1 MIVALVRAIEDKTKV
16 VCAQT
21 LMNLLVD
28 GTADFMIRE
37 GLIWALSELSKLKGY
52 PGVVRAAAVAF
63 AVIVA
68 NPSSRERL
76 IQEKGAIHSLMKLLR
91 IDDRNKKFV
100 LEYIWSYYC

>member
-1 MIVALVRAIEDKTKV
+1 
-16 VCAQT
+16 
-21 LMNLLVD
+21 MNLLVD

-76 IQEKGAIHSLMKLLR
+76 IQEKVILKNSKHPKDQLHQLYVHQ
-91 IDDRNKKFV
+91 NKSQQRKKEEQLF
-100 LEYIWSYYC
+100 